1 MPQVAGRLGRELEV
15 DVGPPVDHGPLD
27 GQDLDLLR
35 GRREHAGG
43 QGLRDLLGRSEL
55 VDRALVGRGD
65 RDGDRLERLDDV
77 LVDDVLAVDAVFF
90 PVFFRFCFEGIFE
103 GFWRC
108 GRERRRGETKERRKN
123 REKPRA
129 LGFFFSLSLLL
140 PLSLFLEIQ
149 IKNQNS
155 RDLLPAKGVRELV
168 AVLGVLDGGELAC
181 LLLSG
186 GGGERE
192 ERKKERFEQEEVFFL
207 VQAATEERIATFF
220 LAFAPSPIPIS
231 ISTRALSLSPYQ
243 DAPFAAAGPAGS
255 IAAAPTATAS
265 ESVDASAERRVGAAA
280 GIAAGVAGEA
290 LEALFDAG
298 VGATACSIARL
309 SERGVQETRELGGGE
324 RGRKGKRRELP
335 SIWAGK
341 KKPIDGKKAWRY
353 SAEGSPRSPALVAHF
368 GAVFDVPA
376 PRRERRLSSLLEW
389 REKKES
395 GGKGA
400 AREKKEVSR
409 RRTFAFFLSL
419 SFSRPRPVDPSLNSS
434 PFFFFSE
441 PSRFFCYNATK
452 GTLCY
457 CSAEAAAVV
466 AA

>member
-1 MPQVAGRLGRELEV
+1 MMVVNLPACCC
-15 DVGPPVDHGPLD
+15 
-27 GQDLDLLR
+27 R
-35 GRREHAGG
+35 G
-43 QGLRDLLGRSEL
+43 
-55 VDRALVGRGD
+55 
-65 RDGDRLERLDDV
+65 
-77 LVDDVLAVDAVFF
+77 
-90 PVFFRFCFEGIFE
+90 
-103 GFWRC
+103 
-108 GRERRRGETKERRKN
+108 GREREKRERKRGLSKRR
-123 REKPRA
+123 
-129 LGFFFSLSLLL
+129 FFFSSK
-140 PLSLFLEIQ
+140 Q
-149 IKNQNS
+149 
-155 RDLLPAKGVRELV
+155 R
-168 AVLGVLDGGELAC
+168 
-181 LLLSG
+181 
-186 GGGERE
+186 
-192 ERKKERFEQEEVFFL
+192 RKKELPPFFW
-207 VQAATEERIATFF
+207 
-220 LAFAPSPIPIS
+220 PSPLLLFQFRYP
-231 ISTRALSLSPYQ
+231 RVLSLSPYQ

-376 PRRERRLSSLLEW
+376 PRRERRLSSLVEW

-409 RRTFAFFLSL
+409 RRTFAFFLPL

-434 PFFFFSE
+434 PFYSFRNQAAFSVTMLQKG
-441 PSRFFCYNATK
+441 RFATARQK
-452 GTLCY
+452 QQQQ
-457 CSAEAAAVV
+457 
-466 AA
+466 